1 MPKPMKQQNL
11 EGFFGPMCIFKIRNC
26 LCLTIQLLIDY
37 YQDLYN
43 QFNVILDG
51 NFYS

>member
-1 MPKPMKQQNL
+1 MKQQNL
-11 EGFFGPMCIFKIRNC
+11 EGFFCFVFFFGPMYIFKIRNY

-51 NFYS
+51 NC